1 MNSFNNISR
10 SLKNPYIK
18 YGLISISVP
27 ITYQFVKNK
36 VLKSGEKD
44 SRNKDKKNKEER
56 VNIDELKLEESRHY
70 TQNFNIPY
78 VKNQIENSIQCQDIE
93 KLSDAIELL
102 EGIISGYEI
111 LNKKEINP
119 EYHIDDILY
128 KLNKYRIKA
137 YYNLGDLHLVNYQI
151 VKANYNFIKSLKS
164 CDESD
169 STHHKYINYIFDKLE
184 RTRFIC

>member
-1 MNSFNNISR
+1 
-10 SLKNPYIK
+10 
-18 YGLISISVP
+18 
-27 ITYQFVKNK
+27 
-36 VLKSGEKD
+36 
-44 SRNKDKKNKEER
+44 
-56 VNIDELKLEESRHY
+56 
-70 TQNFNIPY
+70 
-78 VKNQIENSIQCQDIE
+78 
-93 KLSDAIELL
+93 ELL